1 MTSSN
6 KSKEI
11 DIVSF
16 LSKILQQNVTLEL
29 EGVEIQA
36 EKVIIKPLE
45 ASHEGRKKGRK

>member
-1 MTSSN
+1 MPTSN
-6 KSKEI
+6 KSKEL

-45 ASHEGRKKGRK
+45 ASHERKRERRK